1 MPTAVL
7 YCRVSS
13 DEQAQ
18 KDISVPAQK
27 KLLQRWID
35 DHPDWTLLAEF
46 KDEGESAYAPADKRP
61 GLREMLAYCKKQKV
75 TAILVHKLD
84 RFSRYQEESV
94 VIKAMLRKHGTTV
107 KSITEN
113 FDPATP
119 QGFLYEGMIEVI
131 NQFYSMNLATETM
144 KGMTENAERGYY
156 NGGPVPYG
164 YRVEKFADAK
174 GQEHGR
180 LVLGDEEAVAT
191 IQRMFDM
198 AVNQG
203 MGARSIANE
212 LNRLGIHGPRK
223 KHWTNGSVDMLL
235 GNVTYTGD
243 TIWNKTKKVGRDGRT
258 ATAEA
263 ERVVVRGTHPAIVS
277 HELFEAR
284 KSAAKERMFSLP
296 TSKAQHVEYLLSRLI
311 RCENCGSSF
320 CGRKMNNR
328 INKKGD
334 MKPAYAYYCAGYMNK
349 GPSVCASLPLRKEWL
364 ENTVLAA
371 IRTRFAAP
379 DAVGELERALRESTD
394 ALQKSYA
401 CDSKQ
406 LEAKLADIDRRIGNF
421 VRAIGEG
428 ADPAM
433 CQAQIAELNGRKAE
447 VERQASVARRGE
459 FAQRVMERNLA
470 ALRRITSAVQGDFAS
485 LPFETQRQVVLKFVA
500 AASVNRERLRL
511 ELHIPFDGGGVTK
524 LADELS
530 GVVTRGSL
538 TQGTGRKP
546 ASSTTNGEPY
556 RPRLHLRRPRCCL
569 RGTSW
574 FRSRSPPTTAGV
586 GIIHRSRLFG
596 TDTEGPLRVFGAA
609 PPTRRL
615 ARVPKAQRATRSSK
629 TKPEKRSTRQNETQ
643 RATSTRHFAP
653 RPGPSAALGCAPS

>member
-13 DEQAQ
+13 DGQAQ
-18 KDISVPAQK
+18 KDISVPAQE

-84 RFSRYQEESV
+84 PFSRYQEESV

-119 QGFLYEGMIEVI
+119 QG
-131 NQFYSMNLATETM
+131 
-144 KGMTENAERGYY
+144 
-156 NGGPVPYG
+156 
-164 YRVEKFADAK
+164 
-174 GQEHGR
+174 
-180 LVLGDEEAVAT
+180 
-191 IQRMFDM
+191 
-198 AVNQG
+198 
-203 MGARSIANE
+203 
-212 LNRLGIHGPRK
+212 
-223 KHWTNGSVDMLL
+223 TNDSVDMLL
-235 GNVTYTGD
+235 GNVTYTSD

-284 KSAAKERMFSLP
+284 KAAAKERMFSLP

-311 RCENCGSSF
+311 RCESCGSSF

-334 MKPAYAYYCAGYMNK
+334 MKPAYAYYCGGYMNK

-364 ENTVLAA
+364 ENSVLAA

-470 ALRRITSAVQGDFAS
+470 SLRRITTAVQGDFLS
-485 LPFETQRQVVLKFVA
+485 LPFETQRQVILNFVA
-500 AASVNRERLRL
+500 AASVNRERLGL
-511 ELHIPFDGGGVTK
+511 ELHIPFDGGGVAK

-530 GVVTRGSL
+530 GVVTGGSL

-546 ASSTTNGEPY
+546 ASNATNREPFLTPNTI
-556 RPRLHLRRPRCCL
+556 RRIACLERASLDSSGSEPLVDGTRGHPVRRP
-569 RGTSW
+569 
-574 FRSRSPPTTAGV
+574 
-586 GIIHRSRLFG
+586 
-596 TDTEGPLRVFGAA
+596 D
-609 PPTRRL
+609 
-615 ARVPKAQRATRSSK
+615 RATISKSS
-629 TKPEKRSTRQNETQ
+629 S
-643 RATSTRHFAP
+643 P
-653 RPGPSAALGCAPS
+653 RRNHEPASLREAR

>member
-27 KLLQRWID
+27 KLLQRWVD
-35 DHPDWTLLAEF
+35 ERPDWNVLAEF

-61 GLREMLAYCKKQKV
+61 GLREMLAFCKKHRV
-75 TAILVHKLD
+75 NAILVHKLD
-84 RFSRYQEESV
+84 RFSRHQEESI
-94 VIKAMLRKHGTTV
+94 VIKSLLRKHGTVV

-180 LVLGDEEAVAT
+180 LVLGDEEAVTT

-243 TIWNKTKKVGRDGRT
+243 TVWNKTKKVGRDGRT
-258 ATAEA
+258 ATDEA
-263 ERVVVRGTHPAIVS
+263 DRVVVRGTHPAIVS
-277 HELFEAR
+277 HELFDAR
-284 KSAAKERMFSLP
+284 KAVAKERMFALP
-296 TSKAQHVEYLLSRLI
+296 SSKVQHVDYLLSRLI
-311 RCENCGSSF
+311 RCENCGSTF

-334 MKPAYAYYCAGYMNK
+334 MKPAYAYYCGGYMSK

-379 DAVGELERALRESTD
+379 DAVDELEREVRESAA

-406 LEAKLADIDRRIGNF
+406 LDAKITDIDRRIANF
-421 VRAIGEG
+421 VRAIGDG
-428 ADPAM
+428 ADVAM
-433 CQAQIAELNGRKAE
+433 CQSQIAELNGRKAE
-447 VERQASVARRGE
+447 IERQASVARRGE
-459 FAQRVMERNLA
+459 FADRVMERNLA
-470 ALRRITSAVQGDFAS
+470 ALRRVTSAVHGDFAA

-530 GVVTRGSL
+530 GTVQGGSL
-538 TQGTGRKP
+538 PPGMGRKP
-546 ASSTTNGEPY
+546 ALEAANREPY
-556 RPRLHLRRPRCCL
+556 R
-569 RGTSW
+569 S
-574 FRSRSPPTTAGV
+574 
-586 GIIHRSRLFG
+586 
-596 TDTEGPLRVFGAA
+596 
-609 PPTRRL
+609 
-615 ARVPKAQRATRSSK
+615 
-629 TKPEKRSTRQNETQ
+629 
-643 RATSTRHFAP
+643 
-653 RPGPSAALGCAPS
+653 